1 MRLPWSMGPS
11 LPLGSSWFGL
21 RTLRLPVARARVHA
35 HVLGK
40 TGSGKSYFLAALF
53 LAMQRAG
60 MAATLLDP
68 HGDLAE
74 LVLTHL
80 ISEGRLDTAEQR
92 SRLVYLD
99 FPAATA
105 EGRFLPLNVLA
116 QPYDDHGMA

>member
-60 MAATLLDP
+60 MAATLIDP

-80 ISEGRLDTAEQR
+80 IARGALDDPAGRARFL
-92 SRLVYLD
+92 YLD
-99 FPAATA
+99 FPAAAGPVSAA
-105 EGRFLPLNVLA
+105 ERVGPAVR
-116 QPYDDHGMA
+116 